1 VHGRHFVRGPNSVTR
16 IDPRAVVDRR
26 ATLADD
32 VEVGPYAIIGSD
44 VEIDRGTRIGPHAVI
59 KGPTRLGQHNV
70 IFQFASVGEDCQDKK
85 YRGESTRLEVGD
97 HNVIREGV
105 TLHRGTV
112 QDRGVTQIGSN
123 NLLMCYVHVAH
134 DCVVGNDIIMANNTA
149 VAGHVN
155 IGDGVILGGGTLIH
169 QFCQIGSYA
178 MTAAGTVVL
187 QDIPAFVTCS
197 GNRAEA
203 HGMNVEGMRR
213 RGLSSDVINRL
224 REAYKTV
231 YRRGLTLDQAI
242 TEIGHDSSGCAEVK
256 LFLESLKAS
265 QRGIVR

>member
-1 VHGRHFVRGPNSVTR
+1 MHGHNLVCGPSGLTN
-16 IDPRAVVDRR
+16 IHPLALVDSK
-26 ATLADD
+26 AQIADD
-32 VEVGPYAIIGSD
+32 VQIGPFAIIGPEVSIGEGS
-44 VEIDRGTRIGPHAVI
+44 VVGPHAI
-59 KGPTRLGQHNV
+59 LKGPTTIGKRNR

-85 YRGESTRLEVGD
+85 YKGEWTELVIGD
-97 HNVIREGV
+97 DNVIREGV

-112 QDRGVTQIGSN
+112 QDRGVTLIGSN

-134 DCVVGNDIIMANNTA
+134 DCVIGDRIIMANNTA
-149 VAGHVN
+149 VAGHVHV
-155 IGDGVILGGGTLIH
+155 GDGAILGGGTLVH
-169 QFCQIGSYA
+169 QFCRIGQYA
-178 MTAAGTVVL
+178 MTAAGTIVL

-213 RGLSSDVINRL
+213 RGVDSDVINRL

-231 YRRGLTLDQAI
+231 YRRGLTLNQAI
-242 TEIGHDSSGCAEVK
+242 AELDQNITGSPEVNA
-256 LFLESLKAS
+256 FLESLKSS

>member
-1 VHGRHFVRGPNSVTR
+1 MIHPLALV
-16 IDPRAVVDRR
+16 DPKAELDS
-26 ATLADD
+26 D
-32 VEVGPYAIIGSD
+32 VEVGPYAIIGPD
-44 VEIDRGTRIGPHAVI
+44 VQVGAGTVIGPHAI
-59 KGPTRLGQHNV
+59 LKGPTVIGQRNT
-70 IFQFASVGEDCQDKK
+70 IYQFASVGEDCQDKK
-85 YRGESTRLEVGD
+85 YRGEPTRLVIGD
-97 HNVIREGV
+97 DNVIREGA

-112 QDRGVTQIGSN
+112 QDRGVTQIGSG

-134 DCVVGNDIIMANNTA
+134 DCVIGDGVIMANNTA
-149 VAGHVN
+149 VAGHVH
-155 IGDGVILGGGTLIH
+155 IGPGVILGGGTLVH
-169 QFCQIGSYA
+169 QFCRIGAYA

-213 RGLSSDVINRL
+213 RGVDSDAINRL
-224 REAYKTV
+224 REAYTTV

-242 TEIGHDSSGCAEVK
+242 AEIDQSKAECVEVQT
-256 LFLESLKAS
+256 FLDSLKAS

>member
-1 VHGRHFVRGPNSVTR
+1 MTKVHPLALV
-16 IDPRAVVDRR
+16 DPKAELD
-26 ATLADD
+26 TD
-32 VEVGPYAIIGSD
+32 VEVGPFAIIGPD
-44 VEIDRGTRIGPHAVI
+44 VVVGRGSVIGPHAVL
-59 KGPTRLGQHNV
+59 KGPTVIGAHNR

-85 YRGESTRLEVGD
+85 YKGEPTRLEIGD
-97 HNVIREGV
+97 DNVIREGV

-112 QDRGVTQIGSN
+112 QDRGLTKIGSN
-123 NLLMCYVHVAH
+123 NLFMCYVHVAH
-134 DCVVGNDIIMANNTA
+134 DCVVGDGVIMANNTA
-149 VAGHVN
+149 VAGHVQ
-155 IGDGVILGGGTLIH
+155 IGHGVILGGGTLVH
-169 QFCQIGSYA
+169 QFCRVGAYA
-178 MTAAGTVVL
+178 MTAAGTVVF

-213 RGLSSDVINRL
+213 RGVASDAINRL

-242 TEIGHDSSGCAEVK
+242 AEISQQLLDCAEVK
-256 LFLESLKAS
+256 VFVESLKSS

>member
-1 VHGRHFVRGPNSVTR
+1 MCGSYGLTFIHPHALV
-16 IDPRAVVDRR
+16 DPKAE
-26 ATLADD
+26 LAPD
-32 VEVGPYAIIGSD
+32 VEVGPFAIIGENVS
-44 VEIDRGTRIGPHAVI
+44 IDSGTFIGPHAIV
-59 KGPTRLGQHNV
+59 KGPTTIGKRNK

-85 YRGESTRLEVGD
+85 YKGELTKLLIGD
-97 HNVIREGV
+97 DNVIREGT

-112 QDRGVTQIGSN
+112 QDRGITIIGSS

-134 DCVVGNDIIMANNTA
+134 DCVISSNIIMANNTA
-149 VAGHVN
+149 VAGHVH
-155 IGDGVILGGGTLIH
+155 IGDGAILGGGTLVH
-169 QFCQIGSYA
+169 QFCRIGAYA

-213 RGLSSDVINRL
+213 RDVEQDAIARL

-242 TEIGHDSSGCAEVK
+242 QELEDTYTGCPEVK
-256 LFLESLKAS
+256 TFLDSLKSS